1 MIPADIINAGKLRV
15 GVGVGAAPIALKDAA
30 SGDLR
35 GPAVD
40 LGRALAAHIGVE
52 IVFIEYPRPGAVME
66 GVHSNAWDVAFL
78 AFDPS
83 RAEVVDYT
91 PAYIRSDFTYMV
103 PDGSSL
109 RSAADT
115 DQPGIRIVTPRN
127 DGSDLQLTRA
137 LKRAQLIRTES
148 QAAALELLRTG
159 GAEARAAPRPT
170 LLADVPK
177 LPGSRVLDDGFG
189 PMSFAAMVP
198 KGRSGWLAYVSDFIE
213 QAKVSGVVKRS
224 IGAAGLQGVEVAPS
238 ATPYDL

>member
-1 MIPADIINAGKLRV
+1 MITADIINAGKLRV
-15 GVGVGAAPIALKDAA
+15 GVGVGAAPIAVKDAA

-52 IVFIEYPRPGAVME
+52 IVFVEYPRPGAVME
-66 GVHSNAWDVAFL
+66 GVYSNAWDVAFL

-103 PDGSSL
+103 PAGSSL
-109 RSAADT
+109 RSAADI
-115 DQPGIRIVTPRN
+115 DQPGVRIVTPRN
-127 DGSDLQLTRA
+127 DGSDLQLTRT

-148 QAAALELLRTG
+148 QAAALEVLRTR

-198 KGRSGWLAYVSDFIE
+198 KGSPSWLAYVSDFIE

-224 IGAAGLQGVEVAPS
+224 IGAAGLQGVEVAS
-238 ATPYDL
+238 STTPHGL